1 MEANCVFC
9 KIGAKE
15 IKGEII
21 YEDEHAFAIL
31 DIVPRTKG
39 HVMVIPK
46 IHAPTLLDLPD
57 GEIGP
62 LFQAVKKVAARLKEV
77 LSPDGF
83 TIGINHGD
91 VSGQTVK
98 HLHIHVL
105 PRWNGDK
112 GTSIHSVVNNPP
124 QEELSALAAKL
135 KF

>member
-1 MEANCVFC
+1 MDCIFC
-9 KIGAKE
+9 KIAAKE

-31 DIVPRTKG
+31 DIMPRTKG
-39 HVMVIPK
+39 HTMVIPK
-46 IHAPTLLDLPD
+46 THAPTLLELADD
-57 GEIGP
+57 EIGP
-62 LFQAVKKVAARLKEV
+62 VFQAVKKVTARLYQV
-77 LSPDGF
+77 LAPDGF
-83 TIGINHGD
+83 TVGINHGD

-98 HLHIHVL
+98 HLHIHVM

-124 QEELSALAAKL
+124 QEELSVLSAKL